1 MAWPILS
8 ANLAYFA
15 AGCFKFFGIEWHD
28 GRRDRTAQGV
38 DKHSYAYLSHDA
50 MATRTWFQ
58 DKDAL
63 RFVWKKTS
71 ESRAYLSI
79 AYVYIQEGDLLSHTS
94 IPENIIHTK
103 HNFSRPS
110 LGQDHTS
117 YLYNIHDS
125 LTVAQN
131 FRETQTNPSEI
142 CFPL

>member
-1 MAWPILS
+1 
-8 ANLAYFA
+8 
-15 AGCFKFFGIEWHD
+15 
-28 GRRDRTAQGV
+28 
-38 DKHSYAYLSHDA
+38 

-94 IPENIIHTK
+94 IPENLIHTK
-103 HNFSRPS
+103 HNFAQPAKII
-110 LGQDHTS
+110 S
-117 YLYNIHDS
+117 YLYNIHDA
-125 LTVAQN
+125 LTAAQN
-131 FRETQTNPSEI
+131 FSETQTNPSEL